1 MNTLNDLSNTIENSF
16 KDLFSDVAV
25 ALPRILLGILGIVL
39 AWLIIKIILFIV
51 KRFLKA
57 AKIDVLSQRV
67 ADAKLFGDKQL
78 KIDLLKVVLN
88 AVKVLLILVFALVL
102 SQILG
107 LEGIVEGIYFL
118 FAYLPTLLSAL
129 AILVAGLYLATVV
142 KKSVKQVLDSMGV
155 AGTKVI
161 SSSIFYLIVFFVAIT
176 ALNQAGIDTTI
187 ITSNFT
193 LVLGAFLFAIALG
206 FGLGSKEVFS
216 DVLKMFYARKKYMV
230 GDIIS
235 IDDLEGEVEAID
247 NISLTLKTDT
257 GKIVIP
263 INEITSKRVKIKE

>member
-16 KDLFSDVAV
+16 KDLFSDVAG

>member
-16 KDLFSDVAV
+16 KDLFSDVAG

-129 AILVAGLYLATVV
+129 AILVAGLYLATIV

-230 GDIIS
+230 GDIIT